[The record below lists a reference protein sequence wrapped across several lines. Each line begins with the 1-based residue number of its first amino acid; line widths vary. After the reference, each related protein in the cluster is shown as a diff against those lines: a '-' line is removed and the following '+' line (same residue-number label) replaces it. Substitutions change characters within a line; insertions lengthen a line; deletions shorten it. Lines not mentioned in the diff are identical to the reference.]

1 MGRAIDG
8 VKGREWEERLRRYA
22 ISQLTVGDF
31 CVWHGVSV
39 AAFSVWRKKLT
50 GGQPRRR
57 TTGRG
62 ESAAPAEGASG
73 SIGPLSRES
82 FLPVRVA
89 ERSVATAAV
98 PAPPVNNPRR
108 TRHGDT
114 VPPTPARIEVRLTN
128 GVCIFGPCTEPNA
141 RDTSRS
147 LGFSPDTNFSSSL
160 EIPSVFQGMVPS
172 RNARATFWP
181 RCLNWTHWTP

>member
-22 ISQLTVGDF
+22 DSQLTVGDF
-31 CVWHGVSV
+31 CVWEGVSV
-39 AAFSVWRKKLT
+39 AAFYVWRKKLG
-50 GGQPRRR
+50 GGQRGRR
-57 TTGRG
+57 TKG
-62 ESAAPAEGASG
+62 SAATAEGALG

-89 ERSVATAAV
+89 ERSVATAGV

-114 VPPTPARIEVRLTN
+114 VPATSARIEVRLTN
-128 GVCIFGPCTEPNA
+128 GVCIFVPCTEPNA

-147 LGFSPDTNFSSSL
+147 LGFSPGTNFSASL
-160 EIPSVFQGMVPS
+160 RFSVFFGGWGRAGMLGLPFGLGV
-172 RNARATFWP
+172 
-181 RCLNWTHWTP
+181 